1 MAECTVC
8 CETYNK
14 SSKKKIACCFCDYEL
29 CRGCTSTY
37 LVNTT
42 NEPHCMQCKHV
53 WTRDFLGN
61 NLTKKFIDNDLKNH
75 RENILFTREKCLL
88 PESQEYASNVLISRQ
103 MKPEIEELCAELHRG
118 YVRLNKMRRD
128 QGTYETGRAPN
139 GVNTKSISTKMF
151 IRQCPSE
158 ECKGFLSSAWKC
170 GLCSKNFCAQCND
183 EKGEAH
189 VCDDDMV
196 KTMKLLK
203 NDTKPCPKC
212 STMIFK
218 IEGCAQMWCT
228 SCGTAFSWTTG
239 RIEKGVIH
247 NPHYYEMQRN
257 GDFVH
262 RNAGDIPCGGLPS
275 SGELRNA
282 IGVKRDTGGISTIY
296 DCHRFVNHITHHEL
310 VFNYVLEDP
319 NNNRL
324 RVEYLLNDITEK
336 EMKKQLQMKDKAYH
350 KMRDWRDLIEM
361 LSHTLSDLFRQLIL
375 KEVDID
381 QFLDHIE
388 KLREYSNREFLTIS
402 KRYNCVWK
410 IVTGD
415 WSHIGL

>member
-1 MAECTVC
+1 MTDCTVC

-14 SSKKKIACCFCDYEL
+14 STKKKITCCFCDYEL

-37 LVNTT
+37 LVTTT

-61 NLTKKFIDNDLKNH
+61 NLTKKFIDKDLKKH
-75 RENILFTREKCLL
+75 RENVLFTREKCLL
-88 PESQEYASNVLISRQ
+88 PESQEYASNILTSRK
-103 MKPEIEELCAELHRG
+103 MKDKIEEMSAELHRG
-118 YVRLNKMRRD
+118 WERLNILRNH
-128 QGTYETGRAPN
+128 QLIYASGGTPA
-139 GVNTKSISTKMF
+139 GVNVAPGSSSRRF
-151 IRQCPSE
+151 VRQCPSE

-170 GLCSKNFCAQCND
+170 GMCSKNFCVRCND
-183 EKGEAH
+183 EKGENH

-228 SCGTAFSWTTG
+228 SCGTGFSWNTG

-262 RNAGDIPCGGLPS
+262 RNAGDIPCGGLPHV
-275 SGELRNA
+275 GELRDA
-282 IGVKRDTGGISTIY
+282 IGGKGRADIDTIY
-296 DCHRFVNHITHHEL
+296 RCHRFVNHVTNYQL
-310 VFNYVLEDP
+310 VFHLVVEETD
-319 NNNRL
+319 NNHL
-324 RVEYLLNDITEK
+324 RVQYLLNDITED
-336 EMKKQLQMKDKAYH
+336 EMKKQLQIKDKAHH
-350 KMRDWRDLIEM
+350 KVRDWRDLIEM

-375 KEVDID
+375 KDID
-381 QFLDHIE
+381 IIQFMDHSE
-388 KLREYSNREFLTIS
+388 KLREYSNNEFLVIS
-402 KRYNCVWK
+402 KRYNCVYK
-410 IVTGD
+410 YVSKD
-415 WSHIGL
+415 WSYLGL